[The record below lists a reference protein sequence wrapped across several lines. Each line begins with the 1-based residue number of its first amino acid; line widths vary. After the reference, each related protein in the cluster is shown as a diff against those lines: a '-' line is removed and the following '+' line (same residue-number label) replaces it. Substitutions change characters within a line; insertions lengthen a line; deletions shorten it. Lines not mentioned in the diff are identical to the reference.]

1 MEIKTGV
8 PQGSVLGPLLFLI
21 YINDISE
28 ASNVFHGILF
38 ADDTSL
44 LGTINAFDII
54 PKTEEQWKEIS
65 TKINNELEKVQQW
78 LNLNKLSLN
87 VKKTKFMNFY
97 NKKDIIKSNLKL
109 KINNIDIEKVKKI
122 CFLGLT
128 INDTLTWN
136 DHINDMANKIS
147 KTIGVMSRM
156 KNFLPTKALKL
167 IYSSLILS
175 RLHYCNLVWGY
186 KPGRLIPLQKKAVR
200 IMSKTKFNAH
210 TFPLMKELNLLSVDD
225 LHTCNKLKFFYKLE
239 NGRLPCYFW
248 MYMFTVNST
257 STRSKDPYQ
266 PLIPR
271 TVNFSKS
278 IRFSLPITLQNT
290 PPLIKNK
297 VQTHSF
303 EGFNNYIKKALIAK
317 YPKECIIDKCY
328 ICNKN

>member
-1 MEIKTGV
+1 MDEIAILWFKSYLTNRKQALKYNDTRSEWMEIKTGV

-109 KINNIDIEKVKKI
+109 KINNIDIEKVKKF

-128 INDTLTWN
+128 IN
-136 DHINDMANKIS
+136 
-147 KTIGVMSRM
+147 
-156 KNFLPTKALKL
+156 
-167 IYSSLILS
+167 
-175 RLHYCNLVWGY
+175 
-186 KPGRLIPLQKKAVR
+186 
-200 IMSKTKFNAH
+200 
-210 TFPLMKELNLLSVDD
+210 E
-225 LHTCNKLKFFYKLE
+225 
-239 NGRLPCYFW
+239 
-248 MYMFTVNST
+248 
-257 STRSKDPYQ
+257 RSHKRY
-266 PLIPR
+266 
-271 TVNFSKS
+271 
-278 IRFSLPITLQNT
+278 
-290 PPLIKNK
+290 
-297 VQTHSF
+297 
-303 EGFNNYIKKALIAK
+303 G
-317 YPKECIIDKCY
+317 
-328 ICNKN
+328 